1 VIIVP
6 FKLEHLKNIKLQS
19 AQAGILDNIEPYGA
33 YVEASDFGFTAM
45 DGDEVVACAGIIKM
59 WEGRGHAWALLSDNI
74 GGRFVQL
81 HRAVKR
87 ALAMSGYKRIEMVVD
102 ADFAEGL
109 KWAHMLGFKCETP
122 DGMPGYATDNR
133 LYKLFAR
140 VT

>member
-1 VIIVP
+1 MP
-6 FKLEHLKNIKLQS
+6 FKLEHLKKIKLQK
-19 AQAGILDNIEPYGA
+19 AQGGILENIEPYA
-33 YVEASDFGFTAM
+33 AFVEQSDFGFTAM

-59 WEGRGHAWALLSDNI
+59 WEGRGHAWALMSDSI
-74 GGRFVQL
+74 GHRFVQL

-87 ALAMSGYKRIEMVVD
+87 GLAMTNFKRIEMVVD

-122 DGMPGYATDNR
+122 EGMPGYATDGR

-140 VT
+140 VI